1 MAGHLPNSP
10 KLGYPVDSSDEKYV
24 SGLSTILVATIQ
36 EAKDRISQI
45 EYIFC
50 SQLYPNFQSK
60 SKSLQKVYF
69 EARKAAEDVWKEKE
83 NDLLI
88 QIERLQLEKKQALE
102 ENQSLKL
109 EMEKPSKDQEEKTN
123 ELLAKIKC
131 QKLEIDQLGLKLKK
145 KSKEVDEGMELHN
158 SLIQLVQ
165 EKTSDNLNMGKQLKG
180 YEENTN
186 ELLAKVNGLE
196 KKVDELQDELRIKQE
211 KVVEGKEL
219 TKNLVEKIERLTS
232 EISDD
237 QQLLRE
243 NKKEKKLLMGKLEH
257 LEDNAGR
264 FQKELQKMT
273 REVDEGR
280 NLQNELL
287 QQIDSTNTE
296 ISKNKQ
302 QLVECEK
309 EKKLLVDKI
318 IVLEGKINELQVNH
332 GGRSSEVAEGNDSYE
347 KLQQQID
354 TKASELQAEKKK
366 TRHVVDRYKKLKSQ
380 YDYLMSKCGLTIDN
394 MLPQS
399 DSLRHNQ
406 NILTLPDLGKKIAD
420 TPLTSSDKNKMK
432 NDICFSGSS
441 EDEESTK
448 LIQTSSSDSPPSG
461 FPITSKCPSNVKS
474 APVAG
479 TKRPASSW
487 RETRSRQCQGGPD
500 PHDDFLD
507 TPLENIRGNLNKTL
521 KEQENDPPVP
531 IQKDMNFDSSDD
543 ETQDMNA
550 DCRVQK
556 QQMPVPVAGKKDF
569 KYVEP
574 VRKKA
579 DRENLKGIECKQC
592 KKFYDAVLP
601 NDGGRDPNGNQ
612 QKLRCEHHDGV
623 SRHRYR
629 YAPPLTP
636 EGFWNIGFESE
647 MS

>member
-1 MAGHLPNSP
+1 MAGHFPNSP
-10 KLGYPVDSSDEKYV
+10 KLGYPVDSGDEKYV

-45 EYIFC
+45 EYVFC

-83 NDLLI
+83 DDLLI
-88 QIERLQLEKKQALE
+88 QIERLQLEKQQALE

-109 EMEKPSKDQEEKTN
+109 EMKKPSKEQEEKTN
-123 ELLAKIKC
+123 ELLAKNI
-131 QKLEIDQLGLKLKK
+131 
-145 KSKEVDEGMELHN
+145 
-158 SLIQLVQ
+158 LIQLVQ
-165 EKTSDNLNMGKQLKG
+165 EKTSDNLNMGKQLKE

-196 KKVDELQDELRIKQE
+196 KKVDEHQDELRIKQE

-219 TKNLVEKIERLTS
+219 TKKLVEKIERLTS

-243 NKKEKKLLMGKLEH
+243 DKKEKKLLMGKLEH

-302 QLVECEK
+302 QS
-309 EKKLLVDKI
+309 
-318 IVLEGKINELQVNH
+318 
-332 GGRSSEVAEGNDSYE
+332 REVAEGNNSYE
-347 KLQQQID
+347 KLLQQID

-366 TRHVVDRYKKLKSQ
+366 TRHVVDLYKKLKSQ
-380 YDYLMSKCGLTIDN
+380 YDYLRSKCGLTIDN

-406 NILTLPDLGKKIAD
+406 NILTSPDLGKKIAD
-420 TPLTSSDKNKMK
+420 TPVTSSDKNKMK
-432 NDICFSGSS
+432 NDVCFCGSS

-461 FPITSKCPSNVKS
+461 IPITSKYPSNVKS

-500 PHDDFLD
+500 PRDDFLD
-507 TPLENIRGNLNKTL
+507 TPLESIRGNLNKTL
-521 KEQENDPPVP
+521 KKQENDPPVP

-550 DCRVQK
+550 DR
-556 QQMPVPVAGKKDF
+556 
-569 KYVEP
+569 
-574 VRKKA
+574 R
-579 DRENLKGIECKQC
+579 C

>member
-10 KLGYPVDSSDEKYV
+10 KLGYPVDSGGEKYV
-24 SGLSTILVATIQ
+24 SGLSTIL
-36 EAKDRISQI
+36 
-45 EYIFC
+45 
-50 SQLYPNFQSK
+50 LYPNFQSK
-60 SKSLQKVYF
+60 SKSLQKIYF
-69 EARKAAEDVWKEKE
+69 EARKAAEDVWKKKE

-102 ENQSLKL
+102 ENQSLKQ
-109 EMEKPSKDQEEKTN
+109 EMEKPSREQEEKTN
-123 ELLAKIKC
+123 KLLANIKC
-131 QKLEIDQLGLKLKK
+131 QKLEIDQLGLKLKN

-158 SLIQLVQ
+158 RLLQLVQ
-165 EKTSDNLNMGKQLKG
+165 EKTSDNLNMGKQLKE
-180 YEENTN
+180 YEEKTN
-186 ELLAKVNGLE
+186 ELLAKVNDLE

-211 KVVEGKEL
+211 K
-219 TKNLVEKIERLTS
+219 IERLTS

-237 QQLLRE
+237 QHLFRE

-273 REVDEGR
+273 CEVDEGR

-296 ISKNKQ
+296 ILKNKQ
-302 QLVECEK
+302 QLEECEK

-332 GGRSSEVAEGNDSYE
+332 GGRSSEVVEGNDSYE
-347 KLQQQID
+347 KLLQQID

-366 TRHVVDRYKKLKSQ
+366 IGHFVDLYKKLKSQ
-380 YDYLMSKCGLTIDN
+380 YDYLWSKNGLTIDN

-406 NILTLPDLGKKIAD
+406 NILTSPDLGKKIAD
-420 TPLTSSDKNKMK
+420 TPVTPSDKNKVK
-432 NDICFSGSS
+432 NVICFSGSS
-441 EDEESTK
+441 EDEKSTK
-448 LIQTSSSDSPPSG
+448 LIQTSSSDSPPLG
-461 FPITSKCPSNVKS
+461 FPITTKCPSNVKS
-474 APVAG
+474 ASVAA

-487 RETRSRQCQGGPD
+487 RETRSCQCQGGPD

-507 TPLENIRGNLNKTL
+507 TPLENIGGNLNKTL
-521 KEQENDPPVP
+521 KEQENDSPVP
-531 IQKDMNFDSSDD
+531 IQKDMNFNSSDD
-543 ETQDMNA
+543 GTQDMNV
-550 DCRVQK
+550 DRRVQK

-601 NDGGRDPNGNQ
+601 NDGGRDTNGNQ
-612 QKLRCEHHDGV
+612 QNLCCEHHDGV
-623 SRHRYR
+623 SRH
-629 YAPPLTP
+629 
-636 EGFWNIGFESE
+636 
-647 MS
+647 

>member
-1 MAGHLPNSP
+1 MAGHFPNSP
-10 KLGYPVDSSDEKYV
+10 KLGYPVDSGDEKYV

-45 EYIFC
+45 EYVFC

-83 NDLLI
+83 DDLLI
-88 QIERLQLEKKQALE
+88 QIERLQLEKQQALE

-109 EMEKPSKDQEEKTN
+109 EMKKPSKEQEEKTN
-123 ELLAKIKC
+123 ELLAKNI
-131 QKLEIDQLGLKLKK
+131 
-145 KSKEVDEGMELHN
+145 
-158 SLIQLVQ
+158 LIQLVQ
-165 EKTSDNLNMGKQLKG
+165 EKTSDNLNMGKQLKE

-196 KKVDELQDELRIKQE
+196 KKVDEHQDELRIKQE

-219 TKNLVEKIERLTS
+219 TKKLVEKIERLTS

-243 NKKEKKLLMGKLEH
+243 DKKEKKLLMGKLEH

-302 QLVECEK
+302 QS
-309 EKKLLVDKI
+309 
-318 IVLEGKINELQVNH
+318 
-332 GGRSSEVAEGNDSYE
+332 REVAEGNNSYE
-347 KLQQQID
+347 KLLQQID

-366 TRHVVDRYKKLKSQ
+366 TRHVVDLYKKLKSQ
-380 YDYLMSKCGLTIDN
+380 YDYLRSKCGLTIDN

-406 NILTLPDLGKKIAD
+406 NILTSPDLGKKIAD
-420 TPLTSSDKNKMK
+420 TPVTSSDKNKMK
-432 NDICFSGSS
+432 NDVCFCGSS

-461 FPITSKCPSNVKS
+461 IPITSKYPSNVKS

-500 PHDDFLD
+500 PRDDFLD
-507 TPLENIRGNLNKTL
+507 TPLESIRGNLNKTL
-521 KEQENDPPVP
+521 KKQENDPPVP

-550 DCRVQK
+550 DRR
-556 QQMPVPVAGKKDF
+556 KDF

-574 VRKKA
+574 
-579 DRENLKGIECKQC
+579 C